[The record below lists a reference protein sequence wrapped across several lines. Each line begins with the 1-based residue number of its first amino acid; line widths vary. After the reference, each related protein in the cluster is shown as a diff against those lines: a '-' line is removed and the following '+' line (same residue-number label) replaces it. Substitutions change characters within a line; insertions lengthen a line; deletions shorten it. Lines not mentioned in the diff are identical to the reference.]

1 MEKKSENKEVQ
12 EIRLDLIIPNR
23 FQPRKV
29 FDQAELQELMDSIKT
44 AGVLEPIIV
53 RPIPPSVKKVYVD
66 SKNQAID
73 ESPSGARPEYEIIM
87 GERRFRS
94 CQALK
99 MDTIPAVVKEADDRQ
114 MLEWAII
121 ENTHRKDLN
130 PIERAKGYKQL
141 ADTFGLTHQQVSERV
156 GVGRTVV
163 THLIRL
169 LSLPAEIQDDISHQ
183 TLSIGHAIAILAV
196 PDSTRRLMLWQRV
209 KNEDLS
215 VRNLRIIVDAYLH
228 PRGVSVGVGR
238 SPQYKEFHPGND
250 PNLREWYGR
259 LIQKFGPNAQVNI
272 NCAKIGDRFICGTIS
287 IGCQSEDELQRI
299 FKIIG

>member
-1 MEKKSENKEVQ
+1 MEKKSEVQ

-23 FQPRKV
+23 FQPRKA

-53 RPIPPSVKKVYVD
+53 RPVRNKTPRSMAT
-66 SKNQAID
+66 KNEAI
-73 ESPSGARPEYEIIM
+73 SNGAEEKYEIIM

-99 MDTIPAVVKEADDRQ
+99 MATIPAVVKEADNRQ

-156 GVGRTVV
+156 GVGRTTV
-163 THLIRL
+163 TDFIRL
-169 LSLPAEIQDDISHQ
+169 LSLPAEIQADVGRQ
-183 TLSIGHAIAILAV
+183 TIKVGHAMALLAI
-196 PDSTRRLMLWQRV
+196 PDPERRRKIWQRV

-215 VRNLRIIVDAYLH
+215 VRNLRIIVDSLFH
-228 PRGVSVGVGR
+228 PRGIAVGVGR
-238 SPQYKEFHPGND
+238 SPQYKEFHCGND
-250 PNLREWYGR
+250 PALRECAERIRQKLGNNTNVR
-259 LIQKFGPNAQVNI
+259 ITSGKMGDKLIFGS
-272 NCAKIGDRFICGTIS
+272 IS
-287 IGCQSEDELQRI
+287 IGYSSEDELQRI
-299 FKIIG
+299 LKILG